1 MSIRHFS
8 TSWFRHSRWL
18 LLFFILGSC
27 KADDPPTAADLSKIE
42 ITLQRSACF
51 GVCPAYKVS
60 IHGDGLV
67 VFTTELRP
75 DEPASALFAATEK
88 REGVVLPGTHED
100 RIAPGAVAALFEQ
113 FRKGGFFDLRMS
125 YRADVTDNPT
135 YVLTVDTGQRQKSV
149 EDYVGKEAGMP
160 AVVTELERAVDKAAG
175 TDRWVRGSA
184 GLIAWLDGQ
193 NFDFHSSEAAK
204 LAAAGARGRA
214 DEAMILALIDRGAP
228 LDSDVGYPPETVR
241 QIRGK
246 FPDYTPPP
254 AGVSLMESAIRRGW

>member
-51 GVCPAYKVS
+51 GVCPAYKVT

-88 REGVVLPGTHED
+88 REGMVFLGTHED
-100 RIAPGAVAALFEQ
+100 RIAPGTVAALFGHHE
-113 FRKGGFFDLRMS
+113 FGAHDPK
-125 YRADVTDNPT
+125 RAYTP
-135 YVLTVDTGQRQKSV
+135 LS
-149 EDYVGKEAGMP
+149 A
-160 AVVTELERAVDKAAG
+160 L
-175 TDRWVRGSA
+175 TDRTVEMFCPMRQRTPVGSTSTKSRMPEGRSSGGSVFVSYLDA
-184 GLIAWLDGQ
+184 IPCAW
-193 NFDFHSSEAAK
+193 
-204 LAAAGARGRA
+204 
-214 DEAMILALIDRGAP
+214 
-228 LDSDVGYPPETVR
+228 T
-241 QIRGK
+241 
-246 FPDYTPPP
+246 
-254 AGVSLMESAIRRGW
+254 